1 VTLDLDDC
9 ILSGS
14 AVTAPF
20 LREGLAQVM
29 DIPDAARWDA
39 VRDALGS
46 GVQRMMV
53 RLGAALG
60 YGRPVRQGCVATRD
74 GEEDGG
80 WLLKAA
86 NGSVLRAWPVAAG
99 TDLDAAGKSY
109 RGSPT
114 RVAQRVLLARA
125 ERAGLLTNGDTLRL
139 LLCDPS
145 RADSFLSIPLGS
157 WRDRPLPPDSWRV
170 LLALAGANALSRLPE
185 VLDSA
190 RLHQTKVTAA
200 LRGQARDA
208 IVGFINAVL
217 DRAADRSVFSAA
229 ELWREGLVL
238 VYRLLFI
245 LKLESPAETGFSF
258 ASTRLWR
265 LALSPNRAL
274 APLVRRHLDH
284 GHDTG
289 TMLESGVRLLFACFR
304 DGLSCSELQIAPL
317 GGALFGVEATPVL
330 DGLSWGDHA
339 VAILLDRLIW
349 TAAPDGGRVR
359 VHYGSLDV
367 EDLGRVY
374 EALLEQEP
382 SIARE
387 PMVRMRRGKRE
398 AVVPAGGA
406 EGGIEAGRF
415 FLRAGPGRKSSGSF
429 YTPHEFV
436 RFLVRETLDAKIAA
450 LSPPDDPHPAALLT
464 LKIVDPAM
472 GSGHFLVEACRH
484 MGEALLSACRLCDER
499 GLHDRI
505 AALPDP
511 DNSVAAYLPS
521 RGYSEARARAI
532 CRRLVAVHCLF
543 GCDRNA
549 LAVEL
554 AKLSLWLES
563 YAESLP
569 LTFLDHRLVHGDAL
583 TGPFFASLSTLP
595 VTGGPLDPLLAR
607 GVSARLE
614 AVLERVRRLAAEMA
628 ATLGR
633 DIADLAAK
641 AAAKTR
647 LDRLLQPLRQLARA
661 WSGAAMLRGR
671 DADDEWLALA
681 AHVADTGTWP
691 ARPTARQAALLDAGQ
706 DAIAW
711 DLVFPEVFPDGF
723 SAVLGNPPWDVVQHN
738 TKDFV
743 SNYDPAVLEAR
754 TPAERARIEQ
764 AVLARPDAAAAFET
778 YRLGFDRLKAIAHRL
793 YRHQRVS
800 AGADTTAGNL
810 DLFRLFAERNLE
822 LAACGGS
829 IGVLMPSAFHA
840 NEGTTGVRRLYLQQ
854 ASLAWC
860 LSFENRRRVF
870 DIDNRF
876 KFDLIVAHRPGP
888 TESFRCGFYL
898 ERIED
903 AADAGKIL
911 TYTMRFLTGTGGEA
925 LTPLELRGKADQNIA
940 ERIFSGQERLG
951 AWCARHRIRL
961 GRDLHMTGDAG
972 CFLPP
977 GAGDLVLHEGK
988 TFHQYSDVWDTA
1000 PRYSV
1005 DGASVRSA
1013 IADAAGQY
1021 RLVFRDIA
1029 QATNERTMIACIAPP
1044 GTVFGHTATV
1054 EKAPRARAIGDA
1066 LVLCAVFNSFPFD
1079 WLVRQKAATHLS
1091 LYILD
1096 ALPMPRLNT
1105 QQCRFLAHAAL
1116 LLCCTHAGF
1125 DPLWRELIGGKRRP
1139 SESPWHL
1146 RARIDAVVAAAY
1158 GLDRPAY
1165 RHVLAGFS
1173 HRSRPDAPALCLDA
1187 FDALQ
1192 PDGPNPCVTPTNARC
1207 EHVVGIQR

>member
-1 VTLDLDDC
+1 MLELDDC

-20 LREGLAQVM
+20 LRDGLAEVVALPN
-29 DIPDAARWDA
+29 DSGWES
-39 VRDALGS
+39 VRDALGG
-46 GVQRMMV
+46 GVQRMMGK
-53 RLGAALG
+53 LAAALG
-60 YGRPVRQGCVATRD
+60 YGRPVRQVSVTTRD
-74 GEEDGG
+74 GQEDGG

-86 NGSVLRAWPVAAG
+86 NGSALRAWAVA
-99 TDLDAAGKSY
+99 TDLDAVGKSY

-114 RVAQRVLLARA
+114 RVAQRVLLARG
-125 ERAGLLTNGDTLRL
+125 ERAGLLANGDMLRL
-139 LLCDPS
+139 LLCDPA

-170 LLALAGANALSRLPE
+170 LLALAGANALPRLPAALE
-185 VLDSA
+185 SA

-217 DRAADRSVFSAA
+217 DRVGDNSVFSAA

-245 LKLESPAETGFSF
+245 LKLESPGETGFSF

-265 LALSPNRAL
+265 LALSPNHAL

-289 TMLESGVRLLFACFR
+289 TMLESGLRLLFAAFR

-317 GGALFGVEATPVL
+317 GGALFGAAATPLL
-330 DGLSWGDHA
+330 DRLSWGDQA
-339 VAILLDRLIW
+339 VAIMLDRLIW
-349 TAAPDGGRVR
+349 TRSPDGERVR

-382 SIARE
+382 SIATE
-387 PMVRMRRGKRE
+387 PMVRLRRGKRE
-398 AVVPAGGA
+398 TVVAAGD
-406 EGGIEAGRF
+406 GGIRAGRF
-415 FLRAGPGRKSSGSF
+415 FLRVGPGRKASGSF

-450 LSPPDDPHPAALLT
+450 LSPPENPHPAALLR

-484 MGEALLSACRLCDER
+484 LGEALLAACRSCDER

-511 DNSVAAYLPS
+511 DASVAAYLPS
-521 RGYSEARARAI
+521 RGYAEARARAI
-532 CRRLVAVHCLF
+532 CRRLVAVHCLY
-543 GCDRNA
+543 GVDRNE

-554 AKLSLWLES
+554 ARVSLWLES
-563 YAESLP
+563 YAEGLP

-583 TGPFFASLSTLP
+583 TGPFFGSLSTLP

-614 AVLERVRRLAAEMA
+614 ASLTVVRVLVAEMD
-628 ATLGR
+628 ATIGR
-633 DIADLAAK
+633 DIADLT
-641 AAAKTR
+641 AKTATKAR
-647 LDRLLQPLRQLARA
+647 LDAVLHPLRQLARG
-661 WSGAAMLRGR
+661 WSGAAMLRAR

-681 AHVADTGTWP
+681 AHVADTGAWP
-691 ARPTARQAALLDAGQ
+691 SRPTARQAALLEAGR
-706 DAIAW
+706 DAITWELA
-711 DLVFPEVFPDGF
+711 FPEVFPEGF
-723 SAVLGNPPWDVVQHN
+723 AAVLGNPPWDVVQHN

-743 SNYDPAVLEAR
+743 ANYDPSVLEAR
-754 TPAERARIEQ
+754 SRTERARIEQ
-764 AVLARPDAAAAFET
+764 AVLARPDAAAAFEA

-800 AGADTTAGNL
+800 AGTDSTAGNL

-822 LAACGGS
+822 LAARGGS

-840 NEGTTGVRRLYLQQ
+840 NEGTTGVRRLYLRE
-854 ASLAWC
+854 AALAWC

-870 DIDNRF
+870 DIDSRF

-888 TESFRCGFYL
+888 TASFRCGFYL
-898 ERIED
+898 ERMDD
-903 AADAGKIL
+903 AADAEKIM
-911 TYTMRFLTGTGGEA
+911 TYDVEFLTGTGGDA
-925 LTPLELRGKADQNIA
+925 LTPLELRGKADQTIA
-940 ERIFSGQERLG
+940 ERMFGQPERFG

-977 GAGDLVLHEGK
+977 GIGELVLHEGK
-988 TFHQYSDVWDTA
+988 TFHQYTDVWDTA
-1000 PRYSV
+1000 PRSSV
-1005 DGASVRSA
+1005 ASGSIRAA
-1013 IADAAGQY
+1013 IAEAAQHY

-1044 GTVFGHTATV
+1044 GSVFGHTATV
-1054 EKAPRARAIGDA
+1054 EKAPGARGAADA
-1066 LVLCAVFNSFPFD
+1066 LVLCAVFNAFAFD

-1091 LYILD
+1091 LYILE
-1096 ALPMPRLNT
+1096 ALPMPLLQAAQR
-1105 QQCRFLAHAAL
+1105 RFLARAAL
-1116 LLCCTHAGF
+1116 RLSCTHAGY
-1125 DPLWRELIGGKRRP
+1125 DQLWREQIGGERTDSRP
-1139 SESPWHL
+1139 PLLL
-1146 RARIDAVVAAAY
+1146 RAQIDAVIADAY
-1158 GLDRPAY
+1158 GLDRAAY
-1165 RHVLAGFS
+1165 KHVLASFS
-1173 HRSRPDAPALCLDA
+1173 HRSRTDAPALCLDA
-1187 FDALQ
+1187 FEEVHRLGAEAFCRQYD
-1192 PDGPNPCVTPTNARC
+1192 PCAAGRRHTGRA
-1207 EHVVGIQR
+1207 

>member
-1 VTLDLDDC
+1 MTLDLDDC

-20 LREGLAQVM
+20 LREGLAELV
-29 DIPDAARWDA
+29 DLPDDAGWDA
-39 VRDALGS
+39 VRDAFGS
-46 GVQRMMV
+46 NVQRMMGK
-53 RLGAALG
+53 LAAALG
-60 YGRPVRQGCVATRD
+60 YGRPLRQGSVATRE

-86 NGSVLRAWPVAAG
+86 SGSALRAWPVAGG
-99 TDLDAAGKSY
+99 TDLDAVGKSY

-114 RVAQRVLLARA
+114 RVAQRVLLARG
-125 ERAGLLTNGDTLRL
+125 ERAGLLTNGDMLRL

-145 RADSFLSIPLGS
+145 RADSFLSVPLGS

-170 LLALAGANALSRLPE
+170 LLALAGAATLPRLPA
-185 VLDSA
+185 VLESA
-190 RLHQTKVTAA
+190 RLHQTKVTEA

-217 DRAADRSVFSAA
+217 DRQSDSFIFSAA
-229 ELWREGLVL
+229 ALWREGLVL

-245 LKLESPAETGFSF
+245 LKLESPGETGFSF

-274 APLVRRHLDH
+274 APLVRRHLDR

-289 TMLESGVRLLFACFR
+289 AMLESGLRLLFACFR

-317 GGALFGVEATPVL
+317 GGALFGAEATPVL
-330 DGLSWGDHA
+330 DALSWGDRA

-349 TAAPDGGRVR
+349 TQAPDGERVR

-387 PMVRMRRGKRE
+387 PMLRLRRGKRE
-398 AVVPAGGA
+398 AVVRAA
-406 EGGIEAGRF
+406 EGGIQAGRF

-450 LSPPDDPHPAALLT
+450 LSPFGDPQPAALLT
-464 LKIVDPAM
+464 IKIVDPAM

-484 MGEALLSACRLCDER
+484 LGEALLAASRLCDER

-511 DNSVAAYLPS
+511 DNSLAAYLPS
-521 RGYSEARARAI
+521 RGYAEARARAI

-543 GCDRNA
+543 GCDRNE

-563 YAESLP
+563 YAEGLP

-595 VTGGPLDPLLAR
+595 VTGGPLDPLLAQ
-607 GVSARLE
+607 GVSARLM
-614 AVLERVRRLAAEMA
+614 ASLERARRLVAKMN
-628 ATLGR
+628 ATIGR
-633 DIADLAAK
+633 DIAELTFK
-641 AAAKTR
+641 AAAKRR
-647 LDRLLQPLRQLARA
+647 LDTVLHPLRQLARA
-661 WSGAAMLRGR
+661 WSGAAMLRDR

-681 AHVADTGTWP
+681 AHVAETGAWP
-691 ARPTARQAALLDAGQ
+691 AALTARQAALLEAGRDAV
-706 DAIAW
+706 AW

-723 SAVLGNPPWDVVQHN
+723 AAVLGNPPWDVVQHN
-738 TKDFV
+738 TREFV
-743 SNYDPAVLEAR
+743 ANYDPAVLEAR
-754 TPAERARIEQ
+754 SRAERARIEQ

-778 YRLGFDRLKAIAHRL
+778 YRQGFDRLKAIAHRL
-793 YRHQRVS
+793 YRHQRVGTGTDS
-800 AGADTTAGNL
+800 TAGNL

-822 LAACGGS
+822 LAACRGS

-840 NEGTTGVRRLYLQQ
+840 NEGTTGVRRLYLRET
-854 ASLAWC
+854 SLAWC

-870 DIDNRF
+870 DIDSRF

-888 TESFRCGFYL
+888 TATFRCGFYL

-903 AADAGKIL
+903 AADAARIM
-911 TYTMRFLTGTGGEA
+911 TCDMRFLARTGGDA
-925 LTPLELRGKADQNIA
+925 LTPLELRGNADLNTVK
-940 ERIFSGQERLG
+940 RMFSQPERLG

-961 GRDLHMTGDAG
+961 GRDLHMTGDAA

-977 GAGDLVLHEGK
+977 GVGDLVLHEGK
-988 TFHQYSDVWDTA
+988 TFHQYTDIRDTA
-1000 PRYSV
+1000 PRHSV
-1005 DGASVRSA
+1005 ASGSIRPA
-1013 IADAAGQY
+1013 IAEAAGHY
-1021 RLVFRDIA
+1021 RLAFRDIA

-1044 GTVFGHTATV
+1044 GSVFGHTATV
-1054 EKAPRARAIGDA
+1054 EKTPWARANAAA

-1096 ALPMPRLNT
+1096 ALPMPHLGET
-1105 QQCRFLAHAAL
+1105 QLCFLADAAL
-1116 LLCCTHAGF
+1116 RLSCGHDGF
-1125 DPLWRELIGGKRRP
+1125 DALWRDHIGGERQYP
-1139 SESPWHL
+1139 DSPPRL
-1146 RARIDAVVAAAY
+1146 RARIDAVVADAY
-1158 GLDRPAY
+1158 GLDRSAY

-1173 HRSRPDAPALCLDA
+1173 HRSWPEAPALCLEA
-1187 FDALQ
+1187 FDALAAH
-1192 PDGPNPCVTPTNARC
+1192 G
-1207 EHVVGIQR
+1207 EHVVEPARTRSGGGPGRQFP